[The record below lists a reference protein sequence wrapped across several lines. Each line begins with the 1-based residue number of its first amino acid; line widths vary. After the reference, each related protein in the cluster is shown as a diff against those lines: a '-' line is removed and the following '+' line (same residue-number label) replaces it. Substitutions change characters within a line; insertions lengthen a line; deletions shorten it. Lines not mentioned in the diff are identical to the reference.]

1 MSSSSSAKSTTA
13 EELDGQ
19 LCADEPQIMG
29 ADLKAHTEAWDRNIP
44 SDSRGDTI
52 ARRCTENALQ
62 VVNAESAR
70 GTPSART
77 AQHPTSPFRRT
88 ASSPIGRT
96 ALTGQRSLH
105 HPPCFPIGDDDTPTV
120 VLGPNRKLLAW
131 KKADWNK
138 PSEVFSQLCR
148 NTCDLTKMN
157 SREERVVLGMRA
169 ATKATVPAWNHQP
182 SPFWTP

>member
-1 MSSSSSAKSTTA
+1 MHSRSST
-13 EELDGQ
+13 
-19 LCADEPQIMG
+19 
-29 ADLKAHTEAWDRNIP
+29 
-44 SDSRGDTI
+44 
-52 ARRCTENALQ
+52 
-62 VVNAESAR
+62 AESAR
-70 GTPSART
+70 GTPSDRT

-138 PSEVFSQLCR
+138 PSEVFSQFCR
-148 NTCDLTKMN
+148 NTCDLTKMD

-169 ATKATVPAWNHQP
+169 ATKATV
-182 SPFWTP
+182 